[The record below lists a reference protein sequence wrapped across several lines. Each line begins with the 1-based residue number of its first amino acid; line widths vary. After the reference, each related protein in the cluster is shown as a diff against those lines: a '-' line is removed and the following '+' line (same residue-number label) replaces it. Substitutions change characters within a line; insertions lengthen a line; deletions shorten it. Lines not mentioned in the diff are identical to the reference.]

1 MMKSICKNCARAQ
14 RDGAHLFCERTL
26 KYVAAE
32 HKCEHYKMDEKKGD
46 CDSKLFLIFI
56 VTAVLVGALF
66 CAVVR

>member
-14 RDGAHLFCERTL
+14 RDGAHLFCKMRL
-26 KYVAAE
+26 RYVAAE
-32 HKCEHYKMDEKKGD
+32 RKCEHYRMDENKGD